1 MMEAGPPGATAGR
14 VAYAAGLATL
24 LAIPLNIFGED
35 PTTDGE
41 EDPESPVV
49 ATLLFVC
56 CWAVVGGGP

>member
-35 PTTDGE
+35 PTTGHRV
-41 EDPESPVV
+41 S
-49 ATLLFVC
+49 T
-56 CWAVVGGGP
+56 